1 MSDLEERMS
10 PIATIKNEREFYR
23 DFHSLIN
30 VLKAIAI
37 SQFHALERK
46 MHVDAEF
53 TQTVESFF
61 QLLAVKSINHP
72 FVQPGEDAPLGI
84 VAITSDGGLLGGLN
98 HRIMAAAFSHMQDG
112 SFKFQTGEF
121 NDSLEEVKSLVQLLP
136 RSPDQPAAELTL
148 AADAV
153 RWLNESVEPFLMFMN
168 SLKMENLGGDA
179 PEVVGRII
187 TTLGVQ
193 KFEQLNASQLKDLT
207 DLPDGQWLKRI
218 VLHHLYP
225 LKVSP
230 NRQGT
235 RNRLIIVGQ
244 QGQKFAHGL
253 TTGSFEFQAG
263 EFNDSLEEIKFLI
276 KQLLR
281 KLDQPVP
288 ELNSSGDAVRWL
300 NQSVEPFLIFS
311 NSMKAES
318 LGGDAPGLTGK
329 IIGFFGVE
337 KFQQL
342 SVNQLKDLAIQPEG
356 QYLKRL
362 ILHHLYP
369 LKVSK
374 SLKIRF
380 KGFDVGDD
388 GERYL
393 RALELRD
400 YIMEQVMTGRI
411 GPVKVFYPFASS
423 IQVQKVMEMD
433 LLPCT
438 KWPRGDGKKWH
449 DPLEEDVL
457 LESYPEDLVEYLVY
471 LLMAQKFFEILQF
484 SRLAEFAART
494 SHLEDS
500 SGKLKEIDKKLQRKY
515 FRARHE
521 VIDQQMRELFT
532 ARSLYVE

>member
-1 MSDLEERMS
+1 MS

-23 DFHSLIN
+23 DFHALIN
-30 VLKAIAI
+30 VLKAVAI

-46 MHVDAEF
+46 MHIDAEF

-61 QLLAVKSINHP
+61 QLLAVTSVNHP
-72 FVQPGEDAPLGI
+72 FVRPREDAPLGI
-84 VAITSDGGLLGGLN
+84 VAITTDGGLLGGLN

-112 SFKFQTGEF
+112 SFKFQTAEF
-121 NDSLEEVKSLVQLLP
+121 NDSLEEVKSLIGLLP
-136 RSPDQPAAELTL
+136 RSPDRPDANFRS

-168 SLKMENLGGDA
+168 SLKIEELGSDA
-179 PEVVGRII
+179 PDVVRRI
-187 TTLGVQ
+187 TAMLGVQ
-193 KFEQLNASQLKDLT
+193 QFEQLNAGQLKDLT
-207 DLPDGQWLKRI
+207 GLPDGQWLKRI
-218 VLHHLYP
+218 ILHRLYP

-235 RNRLIIVGQ
+235 QNRLIIVGQ

-253 TTGSFEFQAG
+253 TAGSFEFQAG
-263 EFNDSLEEIKFLI
+263 EFGDSVDEVKSLI

-281 KLDQPVP
+281 KFDQPIP

-300 NQSVEPFLIFS
+300 NQSIEPYLLFM
-311 NSMKAES
+311 NSMKADT
-318 LGGDAPGLTGK
+318 LGGDAPGLIGK
-329 IIGFFGVE
+329 IIRLFEVE

-342 SVNQLKDLAIQPEG
+342 THVQLKDLAIHPEG

-362 ILHHLYP
+362 ILRQLSP
-369 LKVSK
+369 QKVSK
-374 SLKIRF
+374 SVKLRF
-380 KGFDVGDD
+380 KGFDL
-388 GERYL
+388 GEDEDRYL

-400 YIMEQVMTGRI
+400 YVVEQVLTGRV

-433 LLPCT
+433 LVPCV
-438 KWPRGDGKKWH
+438 KWPRGDGKKWN

-471 LLMAQKFFEILQF
+471 LLMAKKFFEILQF

-494 SHLEDS
+494 AHLEDS
-500 SGKLKEIDKKLQRKY
+500 SEKLKEIDKKLQRKY